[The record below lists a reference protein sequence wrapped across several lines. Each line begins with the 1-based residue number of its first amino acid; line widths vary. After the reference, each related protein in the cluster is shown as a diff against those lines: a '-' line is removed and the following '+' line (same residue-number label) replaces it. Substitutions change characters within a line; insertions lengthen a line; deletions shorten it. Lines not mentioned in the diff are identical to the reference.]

1 MSYIDVHKSGLRLM
15 EETEWDKHEEDEVA
29 QAKEKHFKNFIDW

>member
-15 EETEWDKHEEDEVA
+15 EETEWHKHEDEVA